1 MKRLIAIVVSA
12 VMIFVMTSAVFA
24 APAEVTW
31 EDYQQ
36 YLIDTAG
43 VNAPDLQEFTDQ
55 VKAIGSWEDIDQ
67 TVSPWDQFFTT
78 LGLSTWE
85 EFQAGEVKELAAIGA
100 MGGPGGDSPEG
111 ESPEGES
118 PAPPADGESP
128 EGESPAPPA
137 EGESPE
143 GESAGGPPSG
153 TKQSISE
160 LKVSSFATNDNDKS
174 RPQDEGHIYVGY
186 AITDGQLDADN
197 SNWEGDIA
205 NIALDNVVEGEG
217 FTAIRAE
224 GDTTVSV
231 TGNLVLQDDSD
242 GQFVSDFTGTGVG
255 ITGAN
260 GAKIYA
266 DNMMYLSTGFAR
278 SFAIIQN
285 GTLVLT
291 NSDIT
296 ALGRNPLT
304 DAWDG
309 YYNSANTSM
318 MISPPWVLGIQGG
331 IRALNVL
338 GSNSTLVVADSTVT
352 AGGWGVLSTD
362 GCQQPSLHLYNSTLN
377 ILPESE
383 GGMNSGWAILGYDEN
398 AYGSGYGSYII
409 GSAQEYFKGMTINGA
424 TYASILTGGDAYYD
438 CLIADETYQATAPDG
453 TVIGAYTAKEDV
465 PTTINTVFGFMAHNS
480 GSMNILNGTVVNTA
494 AATALYKSADSVWT
508 FDDAELHPGSGII
521 FQMIDNDDSTVG
533 GFNPFGTYL
542 KEEAGFPKDAYAD
555 AVAYVF
561 TTDTKVDPAKTYY
574 TSDTDDASGYAVVEN
589 PTDAGTV
596 AYYEKSTGGNQ
607 VTVNFKNHLYDGD
620 LYNATGY
627 YNQASDALTVNID
640 VSATLQGDIA
650 LASHVHGIWLNGRP
664 VDDVIA
670 AIDAANAYHANI
682 GGYYEGLEDI
692 EYVFLDA
699 EGAVTEDKDAAAAI
713 QFTKFSTAEY
723 YLLGQVLNMINN
735 NGLAT
740 IDVNVDGVWYPQRAS
755 LVTYLKVAEGAH
767 VYGTVTE
774 LEDGSVLITP
784 SEETVK
790 PGEYGSAFIY
800 VEGPGSGGGPGGGE
814 SPEGESPEGESP
826 EGQAPEGESAE
837 APAPP
842 AEGESPEGQA
852 PEGESPA
859 PPAEGESPEGEAPAA
874 PAAEAPAAEAPAAD
888 DELYAAFVEYIHE
901 WLLNEE
907 ANNEQMTLDVVEN
920 EFMPLVKAGD
930 FESFPADMLYN
941 GMLETGSPMTFEEF
955 AASQK

>member
-1 MKRLIAIVVSA
+1 
-12 VMIFVMTSAVFA
+12 
-24 APAEVTW
+24 
-31 EDYQQ
+31 
-36 YLIDTAG
+36 
-43 VNAPDLQEFTDQ
+43 
-55 VKAIGSWEDIDQ
+55 
-67 TVSPWDQFFTT
+67 
-78 LGLSTWE
+78 
-85 EFQAGEVKELAAIGA
+85 
-100 MGGPGGDSPEG
+100 
-111 ESPEGES
+111 
-118 PAPPADGESP
+118 
-128 EGESPAPPA
+128 
-137 EGESPE
+137 
-143 GESAGGPPSG
+143 
-153 TKQSISE
+153 
-160 LKVSSFATNDNDKS
+160 
-174 RPQDEGHIYVGY
+174 
-186 AITDGQLDADN
+186 
-197 SNWEGDIA
+197 
-205 NIALDNVVEGEG
+205 
-217 FTAIRAE
+217 
-224 GDTTVSV
+224 
-231 TGNLVLQDDSD
+231 
-242 GQFVSDFTGTGVG
+242 
-255 ITGAN
+255 
-260 GAKIYA
+260 
-266 DNMMYLSTGFAR
+266 
-278 SFAIIQN
+278 
-285 GTLVLT
+285 
-291 NSDIT
+291 
-296 ALGRNPLT
+296 
-304 DAWDG
+304 
-309 YYNSANTSM
+309 
-318 MISPPWVLGIQGG
+318 
-331 IRALNVL
+331 
-338 GSNSTLVVADSTVT
+338 
-352 AGGWGVLSTD
+352 
-362 GCQQPSLHLYNSTLN
+362 
-377 ILPESE
+377 
-383 GGMNSGWAILGYDEN
+383 
-398 AYGSGYGSYII
+398 
-409 GSAQEYFKGMTINGA
+409 
-424 TYASILTGGDAYYD
+424 
-438 CLIADETYQATAPDG
+438 
-453 TVIGAYTAKEDV
+453 
-465 PTTINTVFGFMAHNS
+465 
-480 GSMNILNGTVVNTA
+480 
-494 AATALYKSADSVWT
+494 
-508 FDDAELHPGSGII
+508 
-521 FQMIDNDDSTVG
+521 
-533 GFNPFGTYL
+533 
-542 KEEAGFPKDAYAD
+542 
-555 AVAYVF
+555 
-561 TTDTKVDPAKTYY
+561 
-574 TSDTDDASGYAVVEN
+574 
-589 PTDAGTV
+589 V

-699 EGAVTEDKDAAAAI
+699 EGAVTEDKDAAVAI

-784 SEETVK
+784 SEETVE

-800 VEGPGSGGGPGGGE
+800 VEGPGSGGGPGGGESPEGE